1 MPTTIR
7 PLSEYLA
14 EIVDP
19 RLAKGLRHAL
29 VAILCLCV
37 VAMMCGAKTPKAMA
51 NWLKNRP
58 NPKPFLERLGF
69 TKPYGPGKSTLYRVL
84 ALITVE
90 VFIAQVNRW
99 LEDNFPPSPPADPD
113 DLEGVSVDGKTLRG
127 SRKQSAN
134 KTHLLSAFSHRL
146 RRTFAQLGVDDK
158 TNEIGVMPEL
168 LANLVIAG
176 RVFTMD
182 ALLTQQEIAQTIVD
196 HQGDYVMIAKNNQP
210 TLQADIATLFEP
222 ERCTPGFSPPPKD
235 LRTAPTINKA
245 HGRLEYRTLQA
256 STALNEYL
264 DWPGVQQVF
273 RLDRKTIILKTGAV
287 RHKTVYGLTSLAP
300 VRADAARLLQL
311 TRNHWSIENCSHWV
325 RDVTFG
331 EDRSQVRK
339 GDLPHVMAAL
349 RNCVIGLFHFLDF
362 RFVPDGL
369 DFFAARPSEA
379 LDVIGC

>member
-1 MPTTIR
+1 MPKTIR
-7 PLSEYLA
+7 PLPEYFVA
-14 EIVDP
+14 IVDP
-19 RLAKGLRHAL
+19 RLPKGLRHAL

-51 NWLKNRP
+51 RWLKNRP
-58 NPKPFLERLGF
+58 DPKPFLERLGF

-90 VFIAQVNRW
+90 VFIAQVNHW
-99 LEDNFPPSPPADPD
+99 LEDNFPPSAPADPGT
-113 DLEGVSVDGKTLRG
+113 LEGVSVDGKTVCG
-127 SRKQSAN
+127 SRKQGAN
-134 KTHLLSAFSHRL
+134 HTHLLSAFSHRL
-146 RRTFAQLGVDDK
+146 RRTFTQLGVDDK
-158 TNEIGVMPEL
+158 TNEIGAMPEL
-168 LANLVIAG
+168 LADLVIAG

-182 ALLTQQEIAQTIVD
+182 ALLTQREIAQTIVNNR
-196 HQGDYVMIAKNNQP
+196 GDYVMIAKDNQP
-210 TLQADIATLFEP
+210 TLRADIATLFEP
-222 ERCTPGFSPPPKD
+222 EICTPGFSPPAKD
-235 LRTAPTINKA
+235 LRTAPTINKG

-273 RLDRKTIILKTGAV
+273 RLDRKTIILKTGEV
-287 RHKTVYGLTSLAP
+287 RQKTVYGLTSLPP
-300 VRADAARLLQL
+300 VRADADQLLQL

-339 GDLPHVMAAL
+339 GALPQVMAAL